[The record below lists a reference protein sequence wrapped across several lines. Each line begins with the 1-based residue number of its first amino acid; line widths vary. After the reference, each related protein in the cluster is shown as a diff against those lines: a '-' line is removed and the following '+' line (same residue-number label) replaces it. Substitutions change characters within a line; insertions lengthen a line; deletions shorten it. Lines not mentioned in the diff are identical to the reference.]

1 MKNREIMS
9 VPPEIDRRR
18 FMKGAGLFTVTSLA
32 GGSFLVGCSD
42 DTAVAPAPAPAP
54 TPGAPA
60 APAPA
65 PRDLRNLVYVTPFQ
79 HILSHADVYV
89 AMQEGYFAEEGLLIT
104 PIGGQG
110 TATSVQ
116 QVAARQGIFGK
127 GASVITMPLIAD
139 GTADLV
145 TVAQK
150 DQRGQYKVA
159 SDPSAPITRPEDLA
173 GKTIGVI
180 SLGGTARLSL
190 DAMMIAAGVPL
201 DSVNRVVTGADA
213 ASLEF
218 LRRGEVDGFFTFTGT
233 ETTFNLQ
240 GIELVYLPTSDYAD
254 LPEDSYFVTKRSAE
268 TEGEAIVS
276 FLRGCRRAWEY
287 MADPSNIAGVLSA
300 TGVWNPTEVENE
312 ERAAAIV
319 AAEVVLATS
328 DDPTKQFLDIDLP
341 AWESGVEL
349 CKALELIAEDVD
361 LPLSDYVTTEF
372 IDQV

>member
-1 MKNREIMS
+1 MEEQQLEAIDSQINR
-9 VPPEIDRRR
+9 RK
-18 FMKGAGLFTVTSLA
+18 FMKGAGLFTITSLA
-32 GGSFLVGCSD
+32 GGTFLLGCTNDAS
-42 DTAVAPAPAPAP
+42 TVAPAPSP
-54 TPGAPA
+54 TPGTPA

-65 PRDLRNLVYVTPFQ
+65 PRKLRNLVYVTPFQ
-79 HILSHADVYV
+79 HIISHADVYV
-89 AMQEGYFAEEGLLIT
+89 AIQEGYFEEEGLLIT

-127 GASVITMPLIAD
+127 GASVITLPLVAN
-139 GTADLV
+139 GTADLI

-159 SDPSAPITRPEDLA
+159 SDPSAPLKTPQDLI

-190 DAMMIAAGVPL
+190 DAMLLAAGVPL

-233 ETTFNLQ
+233 ETTFNLL
-240 GIELVYLPTSDYAD
+240 GINLNYLPTSDYAE
-254 LPEDSYFVTKRSAE
+254 LPEDSYFVTKQTAE
-268 TEGEAIVS
+268 DEPEAIVS
-276 FLRGCRRAWEY
+276 FLRGCRRGWEF
-287 MADPSNIAGVLSA
+287 MAEPSNAPKVLTA
-300 TGVWNPTEVENE
+300 IGAWNPTEVEDE
-312 ERAAAIV
+312 ARAVAIV
-319 AAEVVLATS
+319 NAEMELVTP
-328 DDPTKQFLDIDLP
+328 DDSSKKVLDINLP
-341 AWESGVEL
+341 AWEKGIEL
-349 CKALELIAEDVD
+349 CKGLELIAEDVN

>member
-1 MKNREIMS
+1 MR
-9 VPPEIDRRR
+9 
-18 FMKGAGLFTVTSLA
+18 GAGLFAVTSLA
-32 GGSFLVGCSD
+32 GGSFLVGCSNE
-42 DTAVAPAPAPAP
+42 TAVAPAPAP
-54 TPGAPA
+54 TPGTPET
-60 APAPA
+60 PAPA
-65 PRDLRNLVYVTPFQ
+65 PRNLRNLVYVTPYQ

-89 AMQEGYFAEEGLLIT
+89 AIQEGYFEEEGLLIT

-110 TATSVQ
+110 TASSVQ
-116 QVAARQGIFGK
+116 QVAARQGMFGK

-159 SDPSAPITRPEDLA
+159 SDPSSPLLTPDDLV
-173 GKTIGVI
+173 GKNIGVI

-240 GIELVYLPTSDYAD
+240 GIDLAYLPTSDYAD
-254 LPEDSYFVTKRSAE
+254 LPEDSYFVTKQTAE
-268 TEGEAIVS
+268 TDPEAIVS
-276 FLRGCRRAWEY
+276 FLRSCRRAWEY
-287 MADPSNIAGVLSA
+287 MADPGNAAGVLSA
-300 TGVWNPTEVENE
+300 TGAWNPTEVEDE

-319 AAEVVLATS
+319 AAEVVLVTP
-328 DDPTKQFLDIDLP
+328 DDPNKDFLDINLP
-341 AWESGVEL
+341 AWETGIEL
-349 CKALELIAEDVD
+349 CKALDLIAEDVN
-361 LPLSDYVTTEF
+361 LPLSAYVTTEF